1 MLSHETQSAA
11 AEQALS
17 GKAAGKAPS
26 ASQLWSV
33 IEFSRQ
39 FPDLT
44 MCLVADLHNAGQAD
58 GQNRKI
64 EAALEELRFPALSAF
79 DPREQRQKKPLEAPA
94 PAAAPPEE
102 IDLFAAGRLLPDT
115 LLSPPPRRQE
125 RKTLWRHLLSLFSV
139 AAFLVWLFSPRL
151 LLPF

>member
-11 AEQALS
+11 DAGQTLS
-17 GKAAGKAPS
+17 GKAAGKTPS
-26 ASQLWSV
+26 VSQLWSV

-44 MCLVADLHNAGQAD
+44 MCLVADLHNAGQTD
-58 GQNRKI
+58 GRSRKQI

-79 DPREQRQKKPLEAPA
+79 DPREQRQKRQPEPPA

-115 LLSPPPRRQE
+115 PPPSRRQE
-125 RKTLWRHLLSLFSV
+125 KKTLWRHLLSLFSV
-139 AAFLVWLFSPRL
+139 AAFLVWFFPLRL
-151 LLPF
+151 LPPL